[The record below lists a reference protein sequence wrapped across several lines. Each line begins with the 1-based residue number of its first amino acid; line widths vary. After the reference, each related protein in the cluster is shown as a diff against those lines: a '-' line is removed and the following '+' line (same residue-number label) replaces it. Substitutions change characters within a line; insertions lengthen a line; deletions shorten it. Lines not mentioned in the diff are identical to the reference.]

1 MSDRACPTD
10 QTNSVN
16 PPMSRVNRPRYNLH
30 GCLDLPDRADLPGLG
45 SLKQKRSSLKS
56 LAARLHRE
64 FNVSAAEV
72 GLHDVWQSS
81 TLGVAVVSTA
91 ADHGER
97 VLESAVAGSR
107 RTAPT

>member
-1 MSDRACPTD
+1 MVISTC
-10 QTNSVN
+10 QIE
-16 PPMSRVNRPRYNLH
+16 
-30 GCLDLPDRADLPGLG
+30 LDLPGMG

-81 TLGVAVVSTA
+81 TLGVAVVSTG

-97 VLESAVAGSR
+97 VLENAVRWIEAHRPDVTVIDYHIESLHM
-107 RTAPT
+107 